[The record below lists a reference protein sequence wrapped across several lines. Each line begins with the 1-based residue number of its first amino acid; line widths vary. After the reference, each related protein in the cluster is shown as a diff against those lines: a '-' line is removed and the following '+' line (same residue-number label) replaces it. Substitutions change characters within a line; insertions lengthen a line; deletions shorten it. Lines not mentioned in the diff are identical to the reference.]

1 MKLAQWLWSMR
12 FFKVN
17 NFVLV
22 FHNYLPFLEKHS
34 PLFEEPW
41 IFLNWGF
48 FVWNLVEIGQLVLK
62 MWKVYRWMDK
72 GTDRQTEE
80 WQVIRKAHLS
90 LQLRWVKSEMIT
102 FFSDSQVFVNQFL
115 NLALVIHSMEFVR
128 LSRTI
133 SNCSSEQEWAQFL
146 NMARTF
152 SLCSP
157 KPFSVLLTHL
167 VQLCS
172 RWKSQRNTK
181 LSITRIKRV
190 SWYYYTITI
199 LFVIICLYI
208 REFNVYWSASLTSNK
223 RHLGTD
229 KKNI

>member
-1 MKLAQWLWSMR
+1 MWKSIAL
-12 FFKVN
+12 
-17 NFVLV
+17 
-22 FHNYLPFLEKHS
+22 YLKSLES
-34 PLFEEPW
+34 SSTE
-41 IFLNWGF
+41 NF
-48 FVWNLVEIGQLVLK
+48 FVWNLVETGQLVLK
-62 MWKVYRWMDK
+62 MWKVYRW
-72 GTDRQTEE
+72 TDRQTEE
-80 WQVIRKAHLS
+80 WQVIRPAHSS
-90 LQLRWVKSEMIT
+90 LQLRWAKSEMIT
-102 FFSDSQVFVNQFL
+102 FFSDSQVFVYQFH
-115 NLALVIHSMEFVR
+115 NLALVINSTEFVR
-128 LSRTI
+128 LSRAI
-133 SNCSSEQEWAQFL
+133 LNCSSEQEWAQFL

-181 LSITRIKRV
+181 LSITRIKCV

-229 KKNI
+229 KKNS